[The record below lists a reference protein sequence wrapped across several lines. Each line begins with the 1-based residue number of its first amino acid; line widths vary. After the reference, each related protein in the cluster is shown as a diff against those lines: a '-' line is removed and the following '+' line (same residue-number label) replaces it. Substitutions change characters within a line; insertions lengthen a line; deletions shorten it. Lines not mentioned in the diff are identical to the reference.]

1 MDETRRFR
9 QAAAD
14 WVAGGDSA
22 GVAARTARDFASGS
36 AVRTVVLVEGTSD
49 AAAIDRLAVR
59 RGRDLEAEGVCIVPL
74 GGATSIGRFLALFAQ
89 QELDVK
95 LAGLCDVGEEQYF
108 RKALERA
115 GFGLRLTPKDMTD
128 LGFHVCVDDLEDELI
143 RAHGVASVQ
152 DVIQA
157 QGELR
162 SFRTFQWQPAQRQR
176 SLEQQLHRF
185 MGTHSGRKLQ
195 YADALVES
203 LDLDRVPEPL
213 DRLLADI

>member
-22 GVAARTARDFASGS
+22 GVAARTARDLASGS

-59 RGRDLEAEGVCIVPL
+59 KGRDLEAEGVCIVPL
-74 GGATSIGRFLALFAQ
+74 GGATSIGRFMVLFIQ
-89 QELDVK
+89 EELDVK
-95 LAGLCDVGEEQYF
+95 LAGLCDVGEEEYF
-108 RKALERA
+108 RRGLERA
-115 GFGLRLTPKDMTD
+115 GLGFRLTPEDMAG
-128 LGFHVCVDDLEDELI
+128 LGFHVCVADLEDELI
-143 RAHGVASVQ
+143 RAHGVASVH
-152 DVIQA
+152 DVIET

-162 SFRTFQWQPAQRQR
+162 SFRTFQLQPAQRER
-176 SLEQQLHRF
+176 SPEQQLHRF

-195 YADALVES
+195 YADALAKS
-203 LDLDRVPEPL
+203 LDLDRIPEPL